1 MKLSNII
8 QDHRTMLATNL
19 KTSCDE
25 PVLVFQS
32 NYNKKQISVCLSFQ
46 YFLYSIAPGKATP

>member
-1 MKLSNII
+1 MKLSNNII
-8 QDHRTMLATNL
+8 QDIRTMLATNL

-32 NYNKKQISVCLSFQ
+32 NYNKNKFSE
-46 YFLYSIAPGKATP
+46 